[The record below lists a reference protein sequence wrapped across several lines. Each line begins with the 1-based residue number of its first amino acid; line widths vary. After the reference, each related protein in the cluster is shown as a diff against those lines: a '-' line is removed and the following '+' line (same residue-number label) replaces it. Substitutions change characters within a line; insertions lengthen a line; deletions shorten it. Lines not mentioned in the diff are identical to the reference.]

1 MPQNNIPQTLPTVEK
16 LMSRVSTAERSNQRE
31 IRITIQEAR
40 DLAVEL
46 SIITARL
53 GATIS
58 EINQSL
64 KRLETSGGNIEVK
77 FDGGGFQ

>member
-1 MPQNNIPQTLPTVEK
+1 MPQNNIPQTLPTIEK
-16 LMSRVSTAERSNQRE
+16 LMSRVATAERSNQRE

-40 DLAVEL
+40 DLAIEL

-53 GATIS
+53 GSTVS

-64 KRLETSGGNIEVK
+64 KRLETSGNNIEVK

>member
-1 MPQNNIPQTLPTVEK
+1 MPQNNIPQTLPTIEK
-16 LMSRVSTAERSNQRE
+16 LMSRVATAERSNQRE

-40 DLAVEL
+40 DLAIEL

-53 GATIS
+53 GSTIS

-64 KRLETSGGNIEVK
+64 KRLETSGSNIEVK

>member
-1 MPQNNIPQTLPTVEK
+1 MSQNNIPQTLPSVEK
-16 LMSRVSTAERSNQRE
+16 LLSRISSAERSQQKE

-40 DLAVEL
+40 DLTIEL
-46 SIITARL
+46 SLLTAKL
-53 GATIS
+53 GNVVN

-64 KRLETSGGNIEVK
+64 KRLESSSGNIEVK